1 MTSHSKESLN
11 QNDFRRLYWA
21 TCLIR
26 KTEQRIA
33 ELYPTDCIK
42 SPIHLSIGQEAVSV
56 GVCDVLRRDDW
67 VSGTYRGH
75 ALYLSKGGDLKAMMA
90 ELFGKIEGCARGKGG
105 SMHLIDIKARVIGTS
120 AVVATNIPV
129 ALGYALR
136 EKLGGRKN
144 IVVCFMGD
152 GATEEGAF
160 SESLNFSALHDLPIL
175 FVCENNGLA
184 IHTPI
189 DKRWASQALGQRVEG
204 YGIGY
209 RETEGSDI
217 FEIRE
222 TAAAFAE
229 QIRDGRGPKFMHC
242 HTYRWHEHVGPL
254 QDTDAP
260 YRSIETDTI
269 WRETDAL
276 KQLESE
282 LADEHV
288 DEVQR
293 AVEQQIAD
301 AVAFAEASPF
311 PPEREL
317 FDHVLA

>member
-1 MTSHSKESLN
+1 MTSHSKENLN
-11 QNDFRRLYWA
+11 QHDFRRLYRA

-56 GVCDVLRRDDW
+56 GVCDVLRKDDW

-75 ALYLSKGGDLKAMMA
+75 ALYLSKGGDLRAMMA
-90 ELFGKIEGCARGKGG
+90 ELFGKIDGCARGKGG

-136 EKLGGRKN
+136 EKLCGRKN

-152 GATEEGAF
+152 GATEEGTF

-175 FVCENNGLA
+175 FVCENNGFA

-189 DKRWASQALGQRVEG
+189 DKRWASRALGQRVEG

-209 RETEGSDI
+209 RETEDSDI

-229 QIRDGRGPKFMHC
+229 QIRDGDGPKFIHC

-260 YRSIETDTI
+260 YRSIENDTI

-276 KQLESE
+276 KQLESR

-288 DEVQR
+288 DDVQR